1 MGKENLLEFGKDL
14 GVLDYESSIK
24 IDDLNSL
31 RNQVVWLCLIR
42 NSVLFVFGRLV
53 IVDFSNSSGIQWTS
67 FSLKMSKYLGYS
79 IALQTFE
86 NCKSVSSSNNNYHTK

>member
-67 FSLKMSKYLGYS
+67 FSHLPVNKLMGIPSIIEAELELEFYS
-79 IALQTFE
+79 NIVMVGRA
-86 NCKSVSSSNNNYHTK
+86 